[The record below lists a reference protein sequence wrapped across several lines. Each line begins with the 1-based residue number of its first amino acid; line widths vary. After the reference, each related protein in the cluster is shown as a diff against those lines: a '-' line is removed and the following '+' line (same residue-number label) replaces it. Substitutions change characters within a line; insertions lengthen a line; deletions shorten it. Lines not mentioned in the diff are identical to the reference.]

1 MAEVMSQAMDFTK
14 RKMRAESST
23 AERVIL
29 ASTNGNSF
37 TLEQVAEIQIPGN
50 QMNTFMDWQ
59 SSYLKFTVTNNDG
72 AAIELPGTGGAYNLI
87 QKIEVLSAGQTLCSI
102 DNYNKLVNM
111 LSDMQLSQDYKND
124 TGSLLA
130 GMKYGEEAADMTTTS
145 IAAAASQTFCLPLHG
160 LPMMSASKYWPLFV
174 RDTIRVRITLASAA
188 NATVGAATSA
198 EVQISPIEL
207 VCLNVRLNDQAF
219 AALENAVDGKFN
231 IVTNDYRNATSSIAA
246 ADTTFVANVAYSYI
260 SLDRVLF
267 GFFPDENTALADSN
281 GGRDLRNL
289 SEYSFSVNGKH
300 YPARKIRVSATNGA
314 EPFAE
319 LINCSNALAD
329 VHQTGSLNR
338 SERYLG
344 NNIANTSDTT
354 TSHFLAGINLE
365 QVREHGAESLY
376 SGISTLGG
384 VSQIEGSFSA
394 AGQAC
399 NLEAFGNFTV
409 VYQVDTRGSN
419 NWVYVA

>member
-1 MAEVMSQAMDFTK
+1 MAEVMSQTMDFTK
-14 RKMRAESST
+14 MKRRAESST

-29 ASTNGNSF
+29 ASTNGNTF
-37 TLEQVAEIQIPGN
+37 TCGQVAEIQVPGN
-50 QMNTFMDWQ
+50 QMATFLDWQ

-72 AAIELPGTGGAYNLI
+72 AAIILPGVGGAYNLI

-102 DNYNKLVNM
+102 DNYNKLVSM
-111 LSDMQLSQDYKND
+111 LSDMQLTADYKND
-124 TGSLLA
+124 VGTILA
-130 GMKYGEEAADMTTTS
+130 GFAYGEQAAAISGDS
-145 IAAAASQTFCLPLHG
+145 IAATGKKTYCLPLHG

-174 RDTIRVRITLASAA
+174 RDTIRIRITFASAV
-188 NATVGAATSA
+188 NATVGAAENA
-198 EVQISPIEL
+198 EISMSPVEL
-207 VCLNVRLNDQAF
+207 VCLNVKLNDQAF

-231 IVTNDYRNATSSIAA
+231 IVSNDYRNATSSIAA

-289 SEYSFSVNGKH
+289 SEFSFSVNGKH
-300 YPARKIRVSATNGA
+300 YPARKIQVSATNGA
-314 EPFAE
+314 EPLAE
-319 LINCSNALAD
+319 LINASNALAD
-329 VHQTGSLNR
+329 VHHAGSLNR
-338 SERYLG
+338 NDLYLG
-344 NNIANTSDTT
+344 NNIANTADAT

-365 QVREHGAESLY
+365 QVREHGNESLY

-384 VSQIEGSFSA
+384 VTQIEGSFSA

-409 VYQVDTRGSN
+409 IYQVDTRGAN
-419 NWVYVA
+419 TWVYVA